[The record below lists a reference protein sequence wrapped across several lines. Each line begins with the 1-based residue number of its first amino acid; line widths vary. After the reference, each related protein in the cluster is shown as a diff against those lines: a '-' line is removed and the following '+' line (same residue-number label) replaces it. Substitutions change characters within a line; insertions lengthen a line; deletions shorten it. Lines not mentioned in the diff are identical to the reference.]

1 MKKDKQ
7 TEEKIFE
14 AAKEVFAERG
24 MEGARMQEIADRAG
38 INKSLLHYY
47 FRTKEK
53 LFSAVFDD
61 LAEMIFMKFAQI
73 FSRELPFEE
82 KIKHFFSEHIDFL
95 KANPGLPLFI
105 LSEINRS
112 PDRMKKLTEK
122 INYNSLWETALKDI
136 TSGSLVYQNRNM
148 HINPADIPQLVTTAI
163 SITVFPFAA
172 RNLISPILEKNG
184 VSFDTYLEER
194 KDFAVR
200 FVIGFLTSNNNL
212 YQNEM

>member
-24 MEGARMQEIADRAG
+24 MDGARMQEIADRAG

-73 FSRELPFEE
+73 FSRDLPFEE
-82 KIKHFFSEHIDFL
+82 KIRHFFSEHIDFL

>member
-24 MEGARMQEIADRAG
+24 MDGARMQEIADRAG

-73 FSRELPFEE
+73 FSRDLPFEE
-82 KIKHFFSEHIDFL
+82 KIRHFFSEHIDFL

-122 INYNSLWETALKDI
+122 INYNSLWETVWKDI